1 VEKIVVCG
9 PIDQSGLDV
18 LLPRFEVRV
27 VESNDAHR
35 FATEL
40 QTASGAILKY
50 RPLTADHLEHAP
62 GLGIVSRHGVGYDSV
77 DVDALRRRGIRL
89 TITNGANAV
98 AVAEHTV
105 ALILATL
112 KGLVGANA
120 SVRAGKWHGDLPP
133 ISDLAGKRVLVIGAG
148 KIGQGVMQRLSGFAC
163 DVGYHDPA
171 LVAAPEPEFGSR
183 VSDLPQALAQAD
195 IVTLHVPL
203 MPATRYLVD
212 PFACKPG
219 VIIIN
224 TARGGLIDEQAL
236 TRALESGHVAAVGL
250 DVFEEEPLQGR
261 PSLPDNGRSVLTPH
275 VAALSDTTNRR
286 MAVHAATNIVRFF
299 DGALLEQD
307 IIV

>member
-1 VEKIVVCG
+1 MHKIVVCG
-9 PIDQSGLDV
+9 PIDQSGLDI
-18 LLPRFEVRV
+18 LLPRFEVSV
-27 VESNDAHR
+27 VESQDEQR

-40 QTASGAILKY
+40 RTASGVILKY
-50 RPLTADHLEHAP
+50 RPFTSEHLERAP
-62 GLGIVSRHGVGYDSV
+62 DLEIVSRHGVGYDSV
-77 DVDALRRRGIRL
+77 DVDALRHRGIRL

-105 ALILATL
+105 AMILATL

-120 SVRAGKWHGDLPP
+120 SVRAGKWHNDLPP

-163 DVGYHDPA
+163 DVTYFDPGLA
-171 LVAAPEPEFGSR
+171 AAPEPAFGSR
-183 VSDLPQALAQAD
+183 ARDLTQALAQAD

-203 MPATRYLVD
+203 MAATRYLVD

-224 TARGGLIDEQAL
+224 TARGGLVDEQAL
-236 TRALESGHVAAVGL
+236 ARALESGHVGAVGL

-307 IIV
+307 VIV